1 MMLSRRALLGSV
13 LALPLSCRKTGG
25 TPATT
30 GGDDHELVDLS
41 HSLGPSSPYIK
52 VENATFPFERTPIA
66 TIGERGVYA
75 NAWRITEHIGTHIDA
90 PCHFA
95 ERAACLD
102 GIPTGDL
109 FAEAVVIDIRARARA
124 NPDAEV
130 TLDDLAAWEAQH
142 GELPARCAVLMS
154 SGWDARW
161 PSQERFANA
170 DAAGTLHFPGFSRPA
185 IERLASMREV
195 LGIGV
200 DTLSIDPGRDA
211 RYEGHRVL
219 SAANKWALEC
229 LTNLGRLPPRG
240 ARLFVGAPKVELASG
255 GPARV
260 VAWVSR
266 KRVQK

>member
-1 MMLSRRALLGSV
+1 MLSRRALLASS
-13 LALPLSCRKTGG
+13 LAVPLSCRKADGEPARTG
-25 TPATT
+25 
-30 GGDDHELVDLS
+30 DEDHELVDLS
-41 HSLGPSSPYIK
+41 HSLGPSSPYIQVK
-52 VENATFPFERTPIA
+52 DATFPFERTPIA

-75 NAWRITEHIGTHIDA
+75 NAWRITEHIGTHVDA

-95 ERAACLD
+95 DGAACLEA
-102 GIPTGDL
+102 IPLADL
-109 FAEAVVIDIRARARA
+109 FAEAVVIDVRARALR

-142 GELPARCAVLMS
+142 GKLPARCAVLMS
-154 SGWDARW
+154 SGWDERW

-170 DAAGTLHFPGFSRPA
+170 DAGGTPHFPGFSRTVVT
-185 IERLASMREV
+185 RLASMRDV

-200 DTLSIDPGRDA
+200 DTLSIDPGRDK
-211 RYEGHRVL
+211 RYQGHRVL

-229 LTNLGRLPPRG
+229 LANLGRLPPRG

-266 KRVQK
+266 KRVKK